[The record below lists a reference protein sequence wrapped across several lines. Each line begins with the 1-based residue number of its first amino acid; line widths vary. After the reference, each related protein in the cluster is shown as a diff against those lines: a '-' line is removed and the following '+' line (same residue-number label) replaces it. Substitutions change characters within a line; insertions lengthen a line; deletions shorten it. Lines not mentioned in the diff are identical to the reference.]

1 MSDSNVQIEEV
12 YKRVPFFPTNW
23 DDYDKCP
30 VCNSVLK
37 NGKKMTKIYSN
48 GELIEEDVL
57 LPLKICQTCDI
68 GYGTPEL
75 IEYIHTV
82 YRKMHINTIQLR
94 KNDIGNE
101 NVNDIKLRIQMQ
113 NSFHNKHKS
122 KNGQYPEVDK
132 LLGIIQKRKDKQIK
146 GSLSKY
152 MGISNVEKNTIHK
165 KNEEYN
171 VIPTDA
177 QIYVGN
183 SEQHVCLG
191 KMTGSVRLTNRVLA
205 CKGKIYPCN
214 IKQCLRCKKYFISPR
229 DFYSNS
235 SLPDNYTYIEPVN
248 KVVSISPYDFIV
260 KVNTNRCTSS
270 GHRLKDIKCS
280 VPLGLFSGGV
290 RRVEVP
296 AAYCYVCDKYY
307 ILDEDYKMLKK
318 KGVVLCH
325 IDEKEELVKDYGY
338 DDCDFE
344 LNKESLLHKI
354 GYNVSA
360 TDNLLCSKRWYILE
374 SAVDF
379 EILTREEI
387 CSHLD
392 YLIHRSKGRLH
403 YEDAISKWE
412 CDRTHIANYRS
423 NELET
428 IKAESISTKSRIR
441 R

>member
-1 MSDSNVQIEEV
+1 
-12 YKRVPFFPTNW
+12 
-23 DDYDKCP
+23 
-30 VCNSVLK
+30 
-37 NGKKMTKIYSN
+37 
-48 GELIEEDVL
+48 
-57 LPLKICQTCDI
+57 
-68 GYGTPEL
+68 
-75 IEYIHTV
+75 
-82 YRKMHINTIQLR
+82 
-94 KNDIGNE
+94 
-101 NVNDIKLRIQMQ
+101 
-113 NSFHNKHKS
+113 
-122 KNGQYPEVDK
+122 
-132 LLGIIQKRKDKQIK
+132 
-146 GSLSKY
+146 

-229 DFYSNS
+229 DFYS

-260 KVNTNRCTSS
+260 RVNTNRCTSS

-338 DDCDFE
+338 DGRKDVVGDDY
-344 LNKESLLHKI
+344 LDINDNKYGNSVLLTSDAGAGTMQAGII
-354 GYNVSA
+354 GG
-360 TDNLLCSKRWYILE
+360 KRGNG
-374 SAVDF
+374 
-379 EILTREEI
+379 LTREEI

>member
-1 MSDSNVQIEEV
+1 MADSNVQIEEV

-23 DDYDKCP
+23 DDYNKCP

-37 NGKKMTKIYSN
+37 NGKKMAKIYSN

-82 YRKMHINTIQLR
+82 YRKMHINPMQLR
-94 KNDIGNE
+94 KNDIGNG

-152 MGISNVEKNTIHK
+152 MGISNDEKNTIRK
-165 KNEEYN
+165 KNEEHN

-235 SLPDNYTYIEPVN
+235 SLPDNYTYIEPAN
-248 KVVSISPYDFIV
+248 KVVSISPHDFIV
-260 KVNTNRCTSS
+260 RVNTNRCTSG

-280 VPLGLFSGGV
+280 VPLQEYFYEDYQKIQLVLGDNAKSDDSLKF
-290 RRVEVP
+290 
-296 AAYCYVCDKYY
+296 
-307 ILDEDYKMLKK
+307 ILDEKVVAKNIFKGNVEDVIDLPEKRYSINKVAFGNINSYK
-318 KGVVLCH
+318 
-325 IDEKEELVKDYGY
+325 
-338 DDCDFE
+338 
-344 LNKESLLHKI
+344 
-354 GYNVSA
+354 
-360 TDNLLCSKRWYILE
+360 
-374 SAVDF
+374 
-379 EILTREEI
+379 EIL
-387 CSHLD
+387 
-392 YLIHRSKGRLH
+392 
-403 YEDAISKWE
+403 
-412 CDRTHIANYRS
+412 
-423 NELET
+423 
-428 IKAESISTKSRIR
+428 
-441 R
+441 